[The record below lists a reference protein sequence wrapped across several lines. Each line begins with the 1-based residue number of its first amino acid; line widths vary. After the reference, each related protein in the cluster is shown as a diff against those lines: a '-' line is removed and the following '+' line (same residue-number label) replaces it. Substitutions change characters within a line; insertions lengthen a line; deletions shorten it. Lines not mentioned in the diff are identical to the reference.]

1 MSLSKL
7 QKLDPSAIDKC
18 AMVFVPPLA
27 CEKRRNWGVFLNT
40 IAQFTNARSIHSAF
54 YQWRMI
60 DDNQKRFIPHL
71 AIETELFH
79 STFVNPCMM

>member
-27 CEKRRNWGVFLNT
+27 LIKKEEIEVVF
-40 IAQFTNARSIHSAF
+40 
-54 YQWRMI
+54 
-60 DDNQKRFIPHL
+60 
-71 AIETELFH
+71 
-79 STFVNPCMM
+79 

>member
-7 QKLDPSAIDKC
+7 QKLDRSAIDKC

-27 CEKRRNWGVFLNT
+27 IEKRRNWGVLLTPLRNLQT
-40 IAQFTNARSIHSAF
+40 RSIHSGF
-54 YQWRMI
+54 YQWRTI

-71 AIETELFH
+71 AIDTELFH